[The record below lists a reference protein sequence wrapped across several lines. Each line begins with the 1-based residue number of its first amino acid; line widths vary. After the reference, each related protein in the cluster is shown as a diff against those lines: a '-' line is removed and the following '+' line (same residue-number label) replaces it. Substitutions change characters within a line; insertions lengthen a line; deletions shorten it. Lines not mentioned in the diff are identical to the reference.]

1 MVDIECTYT
10 RAHAQNGNRH
20 FCHFFKLSPEVRPCR
35 SRCWRPRSR
44 WCWPPRPPRAAGP
57 RASRPRPG
65 PLGRAR
71 SCRVSWGRGAV
82 TASESIAFGLVSPPG
97 VGPDSTYPCC
107 RCVREPCQT
116 SRGSTDIVQVPS
128 NMASPGLP
136 ALARCAWNCFV
147 VVLDIATPFLPAVWA
162 VFPARTPPL
171 PPLSSRCC

>member
-1 MVDIECTYT
+1 MYGRPYKKPLYCWRSTPRMCTYTRAHAQNGNLCKYT

-82 TASESIAFGLVSPPG
+82 TASESIAFGLDSPPG
-97 VGPDSTYPCC
+97 VSPDSTYPCC
-107 RCVREPCQT
+107 RCVWEPCQT
-116 SRGSTDIVQVPS
+116 LIANTS
-128 NMASPGLP
+128 
-136 ALARCAWNCFV
+136 FV
-147 VVLDIATPFLPAVWA
+147 YYII
-162 VFPARTPPL
+162 
-171 PPLSSRCC
+171 